1 MRVSWP
7 IIKSTHARHYALN
20 TKYKYEYKHIPAHHV
35 LECILAIPVIRSKL
49 ARLAWMNKKIF
60 SQKLIKVCKAVIIQ
74 IFNC

>member
-7 IIKSTHARHYALN
+7 IIKYACAHYALS
-20 TKYKYEYKHIPAHHV
+20 TKYKYEYKHISAHHV

-49 ARLAWMNKKIF
+49 ARLAWMNKFFF
-60 SQKLIKVCKAVIIQ
+60 SQELIKVCKAVIIQ